1 MLSLLVLF
9 MVTLVSCQAQTLPE
23 YHNISTEYT
32 KTVSLDYL
40 LYIPADYR
48 PNEAWPLVF
57 YLTGLEGVDDINMIR
72 NYGPPQFVENG
83 MEHDFFIVAPQ
94 LPGDVHW
101 DPDALN
107 ALLEEVQTNYHIDE
121 TQRFITGI
129 GDRGGWGVFEFG
141 VSYPGIFQRFA
152 PMGAPACTEICRL
165 GEVSTWMFHGAQDSL
180 VPIEDPENMLFE
192 MQTYCGTTEDQ
203 LTIYSDLGHEVWEQ
217 GYSEE
222 GFWEWFV
229 GTAPSFTGPA
239 SVASQE
245 TFSIDISKEID
256 DDYLLYL
263 PVGYDSNDDN
273 WPLVLFLHGSG
284 SAIQNIDEIRH
295 GGPPLLYEQGM
306 DSDFILLCP
315 QLHANVHW
323 DVDRINVLT
332 RYIMETYRVDA
343 SRVYITGLSRGGF
356 GTWEYAVS
364 YPNLFAAVVPIAARD
379 VPGVERLINSNIA
392 IFHGALDN
400 GVPWQGSQFMYN
412 RLVAVG
418 ANVQLTLFDGVGH
431 NAWDPAYNTDGLW
444 TWLLSQ
450 QNDAVSVSADNI
462 KLADRPRLAG
472 NYPNPF
478 NPSTTISYSLP
489 VQTWITL
496 KIFDVLGREILNLL
510 DATQTPGYYNA
521 LWTGADNSGN
531 LVNAGVY
538 FCQLQAE
545 DYTRTIKMVYTK

>member
-1 MLSLLVLF
+1 MRSILGFLVII
-9 MVTLVSCQAQTLPE
+9 LVSCQAQVVPE

-32 KTVSLDYL
+32 KTIDLDYL
-40 LYIPADYR
+40 LYVPADYR

-57 YLTGLEGVDDINMIR
+57 YLTGMESVDDINLIR
-72 NYGPPQFVENG
+72 NYGPPQLVEMG
-83 MEHDFFIVAPQ
+83 MGHDFFIVAPQ
-94 LPGDVHW
+94 LPGDEHW
-101 DPDALN
+101 DPDALK
-107 ALLEEVQTNYHIDE
+107 ALLEEVESNYHIDE
-121 TQRFITGI
+121 FQRFITGI

-203 LTIYSDLGHEVWEQ
+203 LTIYDDLGHEVWEQ

-229 GTAPSFTGPA
+229 GTAPSFTGSPA
-239 SVASQE
+239 VALHE
-245 TFSIDISKEID
+245 TFSTEISKEID

-263 PVGYDSNDDN
+263 PAGYNSNNEN

-284 SAIQNIDEIRH
+284 SAIQNIDEIRQ

-306 DSDFILLCP
+306 NSDFLLLCP

-323 DVDRINVLT
+323 DVDRVNVLT
-332 RYIMETYRVDA
+332 QYIIETYRVDA
-343 SRVYITGLSRGGF
+343 SRIYITGLSRGGF

-364 YPNLFAAVVPIAARD
+364 YPDLFAAVVPIAARD
-379 VPGVERLINSNIA
+379 VPGVERLVNSNIA

-400 GVPWQGSQFMYN
+400 GVPWQGSQFMFN
-412 RLVAVG
+412 RLAAVG
-418 ANVQLTLFDGVGH
+418 ANVQLTLFEGVGH
-431 NAWDPAYNTDGLW
+431 NAWDPAYNSEGLW
-444 TWLLSQ
+444 LWLLNQ
-450 QNDAVSVSADNI
+450 HNDQVSVENVDLNPTDI
-462 KLADRPRLAG
+462 LLAG
-472 NYPNPF
+472 NFPNPF

-489 VQTWITL
+489 FQTKITL
-496 KIFDVLGREILNLL
+496 KIFDMLGHEVLTLL
-510 DATQTPGYYNA
+510 D
-521 LWTGADNSGN
+521 GADDQGEHTVQWNGTDRSGAP
-531 LVNAGVY
+531 VSTGMY
-538 FCQLQAE
+538 FCRLQAGN
-545 DYTRTIKMVYTK
+545 DSRTIKMVFLQ